1 MSINASDLAT
11 KKKKKISSVVIAFL
25 CGVFVGSVVVSLVVV
40 NYYAGSSI
48 SQSKLTLEQQQH
60 YQHQHQHQRQQRRQ
74 QQQNHQP
81 QQQQQQQQ
89 QQLRNDRSSTSIT
102 VGKEDKHIPA
112 TTINIISNNTFDSG
126 IEKHSSIEKPP
137 QESKQ
142 QINFSSSIL
151 VKEPP
156 SFFELARQT
165 GTDKVKG
172 IAYLPSCLEDDS
184 TCTRPSCEREKCRPW
199 GHFYHTMYQQ
209 KFSKFLNSNE
219 SFQLLEIGYVRYIL

>member
-1 MSINASDLAT
+1 M
-11 KKKKKISSVVIAFL
+11 
-25 CGVFVGSVVVSLVVV
+25 
-40 NYYAGSSI
+40 
-48 SQSKLTLEQQQH
+48 
-60 YQHQHQHQRQQRRQ
+60 
-74 QQQNHQP
+74 
-81 QQQQQQQQ
+81 
-89 QQLRNDRSSTSIT
+89 
-102 VGKEDKHIPA
+102 
-112 TTINIISNNTFDSG
+112 
-126 IEKHSSIEKPP
+126 
-137 QESKQ
+137 
-142 QINFSSSIL
+142 
-151 VKEPP
+151 KEPP

>member
-89 QQLRNDRSSTSIT
+89 QQQLRNDRSSTSIT
-102 VGKEDKHIPA
+102 VEKEDKHIPA
-112 TTINIISNNTFDSG
+112 TTISNNTFDGG

>member
-89 QQLRNDRSSTSIT
+89 QLRNDRSSTSIT

-112 TTINIISNNTFDSG
+112 TTINIISNNTFDGG